1 MNTVLSILLLILV
14 CLLLP
19 AIVLGWATE
28 SRSERIRR
36 LSASG
41 MSQRAIASHLGV
53 TRYRVRLALS

>member
-1 MNTVLSILLLILV
+1 MNTILSILLLILV

-53 TRYRVRLALS
+53 TRHRVRLALR